1 MKGHI
6 GDKMDIRTATKK
18 DIPELEKLF
27 YKLNEQQ
34 RKMNPIYNTGEKAKK
49 AIKKEVAKF
58 FKKEK
63 MPRFRIYLAEEK
75 GKIVA
80 FMTCGISKPFDEGWD
95 RRKKI
100 GFLGAAYVLPRHRR
114 KGIMRDLYKE
124 FELWLEK
131 KKIKYNKC
139 NNIHLA
145 LFCSDNKNLI
155 NNLWGDVIIFL
166 FAQTYHI
173 KLDNFKSA
181 FFCIF
186 YQLFSYWF
194 LQMFSI

>member
-1 MKGHI
+1 
-6 GDKMDIRTATKK
+6 
-18 DIPELEKLF
+18 
-27 YKLNEQQ
+27 
-34 RKMNPIYNTGEKAKK
+34 MNPIYNTGEKAKK

-80 FMTCGISKPFDEGWD
+80 FLTCGISKPFDEGWD

-131 KKIKYNKC
+131 KKIKYVELDVLSNNKEGFSAWDRLGFE
-139 NNIHLA
+139 NYEYHMRKKILILSFHL
-145 LFCSDNKNLI
+145 
-155 NNLWGDVIIFL
+155 
-166 FAQTYHI
+166 
-173 KLDNFKSA
+173 
-181 FFCIF
+181 
-186 YQLFSYWF
+186 
-194 LQMFSI
+194 